1 MGVRI
6 YIHVHVARS
15 EVITMVYTS
24 TNHPAIIISYFTII
38 ITVHHNFTFYA
49 KNATMGEKWR

>member
-24 TNHPAIIISYFTII
+24 TIHPAIIISII